1 MSLSVDARV
10 IARLVQVQPE
20 TLRELNPVLN
30 LYPFQL
36 AALAKSSSATGSSVH
51 PRIEKEW
58 NKKVDQDL
66 VQLSVIFVLLRAAPD
81 LVVIGAAS

>member
-1 MSLSVDARV
+1 M
-10 IARLVQVQPE
+10 QPA
-20 TLRELNPVLN
+20 TLRELDPVLN

-36 AALAKSSSATGSSVH
+36 AALEKSSAAGSLVH

-58 NKKVDQDL
+58 NKRVDQDL

-81 LVVIGAAS
+81 LVIGAAS